1 MRTLCKA
8 SLYSV
13 KRKTNN
19 MPVVYLE
26 LSFQIECR
34 FMMFSYF
41 ITEQM
46 QNVCYEMH
54 SFNDHCTA
62 FLRFESLP
70 KVSMGIGGLA
80 DG

>member
-13 KRKTNN
+13 KRKTTKRQWFIWSCHFKLN
-19 MPVVYLE
+19 VD
-26 LSFQIECR
+26 I
-34 FMMFSYF
+34 MFLYF

-62 FLRFESLP
+62 FLRSESLP
-70 KVSMGIGGLA
+70 KVSMSMGGLA